1 MVDKKKII
9 IPVAVVLVAAVVIA
23 VVLLMNNDN
32 NKDIITGSGTIE
44 ATEVDISPRLS
55 GDILSINYD
64 EGDPVKAGDLLV
76 EIEAKELLAQ
86 RMGVEAVFINAEAN
100 LRRVKSL
107 YNAGGVSK
115 MDYDSADTA
124 YRSAK
129 SQLDYI
135 DATLANSTIYAPI
148 DGVVLTKNL
157 EAGETAFPGSPI
169 LTLADLSKVWIKIY
183 VSEPVVGLI
192 KTGTAASIR
201 VDTWPD
207 RVFPGVVT
215 YISDEP
221 EFTPKTVQTKE
232 ERTKL
237 VFAVKIELDNPEGL
251 LKPGMPAD
259 AEIAANNKK
268 VAE

>member
-1 MVDKKKII
+1 MIDKRKII
-9 IPVAVVLVAAVVIA
+9 IPVLVVAVAGAVTAALLLKNSADSNLIA
-23 VVLLMNNDN
+23 
-32 NKDIITGSGTIE
+32 GSGTIE
-44 ATEVDISPRLS
+44 ATEVDVSPSIS
-55 GDILSINYD
+55 GTITAINYD
-64 EGDPVKAGDLLV
+64 EGAPVAAGDLMV
-76 EIEAKELLAQ
+76 EIEAEELGAQ
-86 RMGVEAVFINAEAN
+86 RLGAEALFANARAN
-100 LRRVKSL
+100 LGRVRSL

-115 MDYDSADTA
+115 MDLDNAETA
-124 YRSAK
+124 YRTAK

-135 DATLANSTIYAPI
+135 DATLANSRLYAPM
-148 DGVVLTKNL
+148 DGVVLTRNL
-157 EAGETAFPGSPI
+157 EVGETAFPGSPI

-192 KTGTAASIR
+192 TTGDAASVR

-207 RVFPGVVT
+207 KAFPGVVS

-237 VFAVKIELDNPEGL
+237 VFAVKIELDNPDRL

-259 AEIAANNKK
+259 AEIDVHKK
-268 VAE
+268 

>member
-9 IPVAVVLVAAVVIA
+9 IPVAVVFIAAVVVA
-23 VVLLMNNDN
+23 VVLLTGNGN
-32 NKDIITGSGTIE
+32 NKNVITGSGTIE
-44 ATEVDISPRLS
+44 ATEVDVSPRLS

-64 EGDPVKAGDLLV
+64 EGDAVKAGDLLV
-76 EIEAKELLAQ
+76 KIEAKELLAQ
-86 RMGVEAVFINAEAN
+86 RTGVEAVFSNAEAN

-115 MDYDSADTA
+115 MDFDSADTA

-135 DATLANSTIYAPI
+135 DATLTNSTIYSPM
-148 DGVVLTKNL
+148 DGVVLTRNL
-157 EAGETAFPGSPI
+157 EVGEVAFPGSPI
-169 LTLADLSKVWIKIY
+169 LTLADLSRVWIKIY

-192 KTGTAASIR
+192 KMGDAASIR

-207 RVFPGVVT
+207 RTFPGVVT
-215 YISDEP
+215 FISDEP

-237 VFAVKIELDNPEGL
+237 VFAVKIDLDNPESL

-259 AEIAANNKK
+259 AEISINTKKAA
-268 VAE
+268 E

>member
-9 IPVAVVLVAAVVIA
+9 IPVAVVLIAAVVVV
-23 VVLLMNNDN
+23 VVLLTKNGN
-32 NKDIITGSGTIE
+32 NKNVITGSGTIE
-44 ATEVDISPRLS
+44 ATEVDVSPRLS

-64 EGDPVKAGDLLV
+64 EGDPVAAGDLLV
-76 EIEAKELLAQ
+76 EIKADELLAQ
-86 RMGVEAVFINAEAN
+86 RMGAEAVFINAEAN

-107 YNAGGVSK
+107 FNAGGVSR

-129 SQLDYI
+129 SHLDYI
-135 DATLANSTIYAPI
+135 DAALANSTIYAPI
-148 DGVVLTKNL
+148 NGVVLTRNL
-157 EAGETAFPGSPI
+157 EVGEVAFPGSPI

-192 KTGTAASIR
+192 KTGGAASIG

-207 RVFPGVVT
+207 RTFPGVVT

-259 AEIAANNKK
+259 AEIAVNTKR
-268 VAE
+268 

>member
-9 IPVAVVLVAAVVIA
+9 IPIAAVLISVI
-23 VVLLMNNDN
+23 VVVVVFLMKNNN
-32 NKDIITGSGTIE
+32 NKDVITGSGTIE
-44 ATEVDISPRLS
+44 ATEVDVSPRLS

-64 EGDPVKAGDLLV
+64 EGDPVKVGDLLV
-76 EIEAKELLAQ
+76 TIEAKELLAQ
-86 RMGVEAVFINAEAN
+86 RTGVEAVFNNAEAN
-100 LRRVKSL
+100 LRRVRSL

-115 MDYDSADTA
+115 MDFDNAETA
-124 YRSAK
+124 YRGAK

-135 DATLANSTIYAPI
+135 DATLANSTLYAPI
-148 DGVVLTKNL
+148 NGVVLTRNL
-157 EAGETAFPGSPI
+157 EVGEIAFPGSPI
-169 LTLADLSKVWIKIY
+169 LTLADLSGVWIKIY

-192 KTGTAASIR
+192 KTGGVASVR

-207 RVFPGVVT
+207 RAFPGVVT

-237 VFAVKIELDNPEGL
+237 VFAVKIDLDNPEGL

-259 AEIAANNKK
+259 AEIVINTKR
-268 VAE
+268 